1 LKTKHLHIVCLDV
14 PYPADYG
21 GVVDLFYKLEA
32 LQQKGIRI
40 HMHCFEYGRGKQA
53 ELNKYC
59 EKVYY
64 YPRAEG
70 HKGFSFSIPYIVASR
85 NNTLLWERLQKDNY
99 PVLLE
104 GIHCCYGLNAGLLND
119 RRVVLRLHNV
129 EHEYYKQLSKWEQS
143 LVKKTYFHHESRL
156 LQRFEKEIA
165 NKATVV
171 TVSEKDMQTYKQT
184 FGAKQISYLPVFT
197 GHTEVLSEPGSGNF
211 ALYQGNLSVAENE
224 KAATWLLTKVFNE
237 LDIPFVIAGK
247 NPPERLVRLS
257 HKKNNTCI
265 VANPTPNEMDD
276 LIKKAQLHVMPSFT
290 NSGIK
295 LKLIN
300 ALFNGRHVITND
312 AMIEGTGLE
321 NLCHQANNAALM
333 KYHIYR
339 LFQTPFPQ
347 EEINRRKSILSRMF
361 NREQNAEAL
370 IRLLFE

>member
-1 LKTKHLHIVCLDV
+1 MHIVSLDV

-40 HMHCFEYGRGKQA
+40 HLHCFEYGRGKQQ

-64 YPRAEG
+64 YTRAEG

-85 NNTLLWERLQKDNY
+85 NNELLWERLQKDNH

-104 GIHCCYGLNAGLLND
+104 GIHCCYGLNAGLLDN
-119 RRVVLRLHNV
+119 RRVALRLHNV
-129 EHEYYKQLSKWEQS
+129 EYEYYKQLSKWESS

-156 LQRFEKEIA
+156 LERFEKEIA
-165 NKATVV
+165 NKAIIV
-171 TVSEKDMQTYKQT
+171 TVSEKDMQTYKRA
-184 FGAKQISYLPVFT
+184 FGAKQINYLPVFT
-197 GHTEVLSEPGSGNF
+197 GHTAVLSEPGSGNF
-211 ALYQGNLSVAENE
+211 ALYHGNLSVAENE
-224 KAATWLLTKVFNE
+224 KAATWLLEKVFNE

-247 NPPERLVRLS
+247 NPPERLIKLS

-265 VANPTPNEMDD
+265 VANPTPNEMED

-290 NSGIK
+290 DSGIK

-300 ALFNGRHVITND
+300 ALYNGRHVIANN
-312 AMIEGTGLE
+312 AMTEGTGLE

-333 KYHIYR
+333 KYHVFR

-347 EEINRRKSILSRMF
+347 EEINRRKDILSRIF
-361 NREQNAEAL
+361 NRDQNTEAL
-370 IRLLFE
+370 IKLLFD

>member
-1 LKTKHLHIVCLDV
+1 LKNKHLHIISLDV

-32 LQQKGIRI
+32 LQQKGIHI
-40 HMHCFEYGRGKQA
+40 HLHCFEYGRGKQQG
-53 ELNKYC
+53 LNKYC

-64 YPRAEG
+64 YTRAEG

-85 NNTLLWERLQKDNY
+85 NNALLWERLQKDNY

-104 GIHCCYGLNAGLLND
+104 GIHCCYGLNTGLLDN

-165 NKATVV
+165 TKATIV
-171 TVSEKDMQTYKQT
+171 TVSEKDMQTYKLT
-184 FGAKQISYLPVFT
+184 FGAKQISYIPVFT

-211 ALYQGNLSVAENE
+211 ALYHGNLSVAENE
-224 KAATWLLTKVFNE
+224 KAATWLLAKVFND

-257 HKKNNTCI
+257 HNKNNTCI
-265 VANPTPNEMDD
+265 VANPTQTEMDD

-290 NSGIK
+290 DSGIK

-300 ALFNGRHVITND
+300 ALYNGRHVIANN
-312 AMIEGTGLE
+312 AMTDGTGLE

-333 KYHIYR
+333 KYHVFR

-347 EEINRRKSILSRMF
+347 EEINRRKDILSRMF
-361 NREQNAEAL
+361 KREQNAESL
-370 IRLLFE
+370 IRLLFD

>member
-1 LKTKHLHIVCLDV
+1 MSLDV

-32 LQQKGIRI
+32 LQKKGIRI
-40 HMHCFEYGRGKQA
+40 HLHCFEYGRGKQP

-59 EKVYY
+59 DKVYY

-85 NNTLLWERLQKDNY
+85 NNALLWERLGKDDY

-104 GIHCCYGLNAGLLND
+104 GIHCSYGLYAGLLKN

-129 EHEYYKQLSKWEQS
+129 EHEYYKQLSKWEHAF
-143 LVKKTYFHHESRL
+143 VKKTYFHHESRL

-165 NKATVV
+165 NKAIIAA
-171 TVSEKDMQTYKQT
+171 VSEKDMQTYKQS
-184 FGAKQISYLPVFT
+184 FGAKDISFLPVFT
-197 GHTEVLSEPGSGNF
+197 GFNEVLSITGSGNF
-211 ALYQGNLSVAENE
+211 ALYHGNLSIAENE
-224 KAATWLLTKVFNE
+224 KAATWLLEKVFND

-247 NPPERLVRLS
+247 NPSERLIKLS

-265 VANPTPNEMDD
+265 VANPTQSEMED
-276 LIKKAQLHVMPSFT
+276 LIRKSHLHVMQSFT

-300 ALFNGRHVITND
+300 ALFNGRHVIAND
-312 AMIEGTGLE
+312 LMTDGTGLAG
-321 NLCHQANNAALM
+321 LCHQANNAALM
-333 KYHIYR
+333 KYHTYR
-339 LFQTPFPQ
+339 LFKTPFT
-347 EEINRRKSILSRMF
+347 EEERENRARVLYDIFDNSK
-361 NREQNAEAL
+361 NADAL

>member
-1 LKTKHLHIVCLDV
+1 MHIVSLDV

-40 HMHCFEYGRGKQA
+40 HLHCFEYGRGKQA

-104 GIHCCYGLNAGLLND
+104 GIHCCYALNAGMLND

-165 NKATVV
+165 NKATVL

-265 VANPTPNEMDD
+265 VANPTPNEMED